1 MDAGIHAVRQ
11 REKGLKKAKRFSCK
25 VPPAC
30 SIMSAG
36 GTCIMKETRYLISE
50 TAKLVQVE
58 PHVLR
63 YWEEELGLSIKR
75 NEMGHR
81 YYTDKDLEIFQKIK
95 ELKKEGLQLRMI
107 KEKIH
112 EGEQP
117 PSVKETGI
125 SDEAVSTQRETGYST
140 ERIQVKIVTPQKFLP
155 EQPSDKREEKQERKS
170 DRLTKEERFQVI
182 MERLIH
188 DIELKERKEGRYRRL
203 DEAIRRHQ
211 QSRKMVAATQENRKK
226 KK

>member
-1 MDAGIHAVRQ
+1 
-11 REKGLKKAKRFSCK
+11 
-25 VPPAC
+25 
-30 SIMSAG
+30 
-36 GTCIMKETRYLISE
+36 MKETRYLISE

-58 PHVLR
+58 PHVLC

-95 ELKKEGLQLRMI
+95 KLKKEGLQLRMI

-125 SDEAVSTQRETGYST
+125 SDEAVSTQRETGYPT

>member
-1 MDAGIHAVRQ
+1 
-11 REKGLKKAKRFSCK
+11 
-25 VPPAC
+25 
-30 SIMSAG
+30 
-36 GTCIMKETRYLISE
+36 MKETRYLISE

-95 ELKKEGLQLRMI
+95 ELKKEGLQLRTI

-112 EGEQP
+112 
-117 PSVKETGI
+117 
-125 SDEAVSTQRETGYST
+125 EAVSTQRETGYPT

>member
-1 MDAGIHAVRQ
+1 
-11 REKGLKKAKRFSCK
+11 
-25 VPPAC
+25 
-30 SIMSAG
+30 
-36 GTCIMKETRYLISE
+36 MKETRYLISE

-95 ELKKEGLQLRMI
+95 ELKKEGLQLKTI
-107 KEKIH
+107 KEKLH
-112 EGEQP
+112 ENRISGE
-117 PSVKETGI
+117 GI
-125 SDEAVSTQRETGYST
+125 TKQQKT
-140 ERIQVKIVTPQKFLP
+140 EPEFQEEQIQVKIVTPRKFLT
-155 EQPSDKREEKQERKS
+155 EQSFEKKEEKQKRRSEQP
-170 DRLTKEERFQVI
+170 TKEERFQAI

>member
-1 MDAGIHAVRQ
+1 
-11 REKGLKKAKRFSCK
+11 
-25 VPPAC
+25 
-30 SIMSAG
+30 
-36 GTCIMKETRYLISE
+36 MKETRYLISE

-95 ELKKEGLQLRMI
+95 ELKKEGLQLKTI
-107 KEKIH
+107 KEKLH
-112 EGEQP
+112 EKDEIPQVEEHRISGE
-117 PSVKETGI
+117 GI
-125 SDEAVSTQRETGYST
+125 TKQQKT
-140 ERIQVKIVTPQKFLP
+140 EP
-155 EQPSDKREEKQERKS
+155 
-170 DRLTKEERFQVI
+170 TKEERFQAI

>member
-1 MDAGIHAVRQ
+1 
-11 REKGLKKAKRFSCK
+11 
-25 VPPAC
+25 
-30 SIMSAG
+30 
-36 GTCIMKETRYLISE
+36 MKETRYLISE

-95 ELKKEGLQLRMI
+95 ELKKEGLQLKTI
-107 KEKIH
+107 KEKLH
-112 EGEQP
+112 EKDEIPQVEEHRISGE
-117 PSVKETGI
+117 GI
-125 SDEAVSTQRETGYST
+125 TKQQKT
-140 ERIQVKIVTPQKFLP
+140 EPEFQEEQIQVKIVTPRKFLT
-155 EQPSDKREEKQERKS
+155 EQSFEKKEEK
-170 DRLTKEERFQVI
+170 
-182 MERLIH
+182 RLIH

>member
-1 MDAGIHAVRQ
+1 
-11 REKGLKKAKRFSCK
+11 
-25 VPPAC
+25 
-30 SIMSAG
+30 
-36 GTCIMKETRYLISE
+36 MKETRYLISE

-95 ELKKEGLQLRMI
+95 ELKKEGLQLKTI
-107 KEKIH
+107 KEKLH
-112 EGEQP
+112 EKDGILPVE
-117 PSVKETGI
+117 ENGI
-125 SDEAVSTQRETGYST
+125 SGEDISKQQKTEPGFQE
-140 ERIQVKIVTPQKFLP
+140 ERIQVKIVTPQKFLTEQSFEKKAEKQKRKS
-155 EQPSDKREEKQERKS
+155 EQP
-170 DRLTKEERFQVI
+170 TKEERFQAI

>member
-1 MDAGIHAVRQ
+1 
-11 REKGLKKAKRFSCK
+11 
-25 VPPAC
+25 
-30 SIMSAG
+30 
-36 GTCIMKETRYLISE
+36 MKETRYLISE

-107 KEKIH
+107 
-112 EGEQP
+112 
-117 PSVKETGI
+117 
-125 SDEAVSTQRETGYST
+125 
-140 ERIQVKIVTPQKFLP
+140 VTPQKFLP

-211 QSRKMVAATQENRKK
+211 QFRKMVAATQENRKK

>member
-1 MDAGIHAVRQ
+1 
-11 REKGLKKAKRFSCK
+11 
-25 VPPAC
+25 
-30 SIMSAG
+30 
-36 GTCIMKETRYLISE
+36 MKETRYLISE

-95 ELKKEGLQLRMI
+95 ELKKEGLQLKTI
-107 KEKIH
+107 KEKLH
-112 EGEQP
+112 EKDEIPQVEEHRISGE
-117 PSVKETGI
+117 GI
-125 SDEAVSTQRETGYST
+125 TKQQK
-140 ERIQVKIVTPQKFLP
+140 QVKIVTPRKFLTEQSFEKKVEKQKRRS
-155 EQPSDKREEKQERKS
+155 EQP
-170 DRLTKEERFQVI
+170 TKEERFQAI

>member
-1 MDAGIHAVRQ
+1 M
-11 REKGLKKAKRFSCK
+11 E
-25 VPPAC
+25 
-30 SIMSAG
+30 
-36 GTCIMKETRYLISE
+36 ETRYLISE

-95 ELKKEGLQLRMI
+95 ELKKQGFQLKTIRKYLHE
-107 KEKIH
+107 KER
-112 EGEQP
+112 EQTESP
-117 PSVKETGI
+117 CLANQGKKENTC
-125 SDEAVSTQRETGYST
+125 AAAN
-140 ERIQVKIVTPQKFLP
+140 IQVKIVTPRKFQEQRP
-155 EQPSDKREEKQERKS
+155 ETQEEEKQSR
-170 DRLTKEERFQVI
+170 DERFQEI
-182 MERLIH
+182 MRRLIH

-211 QSRKMVAATQENRKK
+211 QSRKMVAATRENSKSKKRKDS
-226 KK
+226 

>member
-1 MDAGIHAVRQ
+1 
-11 REKGLKKAKRFSCK
+11 
-25 VPPAC
+25 
-30 SIMSAG
+30 
-36 GTCIMKETRYLISE
+36 MKETRYLISE

-95 ELKKEGLQLRMI
+95 ELKKEGLQLKTI
-107 KEKIH
+107 KEKLH
-112 EGEQP
+112 EKDEIPQVEEHRISGE
-117 PSVKETGI
+117 GI
-125 SDEAVSTQRETGYST
+125 TKQQKT
-140 ERIQVKIVTPQKFLP
+140 EPDFQEEQIQVKIVTPRKFLTEQSFEKKVEKQKRRS
-155 EQPSDKREEKQERKS
+155 EQP
-170 DRLTKEERFQVI
+170 TKEERFQAI

>member
-1 MDAGIHAVRQ
+1 
-11 REKGLKKAKRFSCK
+11 
-25 VPPAC
+25 
-30 SIMSAG
+30 
-36 GTCIMKETRYLISE
+36 MKETRYLISE

-81 YYTDKDLEIFQKIK
+81 YYTDKDLETFQKIK
-95 ELKKEGLQLRMI
+95 ELKKEGLQLRTI

-112 EGEQP
+112 EGEQTF
-117 PSVKETGI
+117 SVKETEMPG
-125 SDEAVSTQRETGYST
+125 EAMGSAKQETEYPA
-140 ERIQVKIVTPQKFLP
+140 ERIQVKIVTPQKFLT
-155 EQPSDKREEKQERKS
+155 EQRPSEKKEEKQEKKS
-170 DRLTKEERFQVI
+170 DQLTKEERFQVI

>member
-1 MDAGIHAVRQ
+1 
-11 REKGLKKAKRFSCK
+11 
-25 VPPAC
+25 
-30 SIMSAG
+30 
-36 GTCIMKETRYLISE
+36 MKETRYLISE

-95 ELKKEGLQLRMI
+95 ELKKEGLQLKTI
-107 KEKIH
+107 KEKLH
-112 EGEQP
+112 EKDEIPQVEEHRISGE
-117 PSVKETGI
+117 GI
-125 SDEAVSTQRETGYST
+125 TKQQKT
-140 ERIQVKIVTPQKFLP
+140 EPEFQEEQIQVKIVTPRKFLTEQYFEKKAEKHKRRS
-155 EQPSDKREEKQERKS
+155 EQP
-170 DRLTKEERFQVI
+170 TKEERFQAI

-211 QSRKMVAATQENRKK
+211 QSTKMVAATQENRKK

>member
-1 MDAGIHAVRQ
+1 
-11 REKGLKKAKRFSCK
+11 
-25 VPPAC
+25 
-30 SIMSAG
+30 
-36 GTCIMKETRYLISE
+36 MKETRYLISE

-95 ELKKEGLQLRMI
+95 ELKKEGLQLKTI
-107 KEKIH
+107 KEKLH
-112 EGEQP
+112 EKDEIPQVEEQ
-117 PSVKETGI
+117 
-125 SDEAVSTQRETGYST
+125 
-140 ERIQVKIVTPQKFLP
+140 IQVKIVTPRKFLT
-155 EQPSDKREEKQERKS
+155 EQSFEKKEEKQKRRSEQP
-170 DRLTKEERFQVI
+170 TKEERFQAI

>member
-1 MDAGIHAVRQ
+1 
-11 REKGLKKAKRFSCK
+11 
-25 VPPAC
+25 
-30 SIMSAG
+30 
-36 GTCIMKETRYLISE
+36 MKETRYLISE

-95 ELKKEGLQLRMI
+95 ELKKEGLQLKTI
-107 KEKIH
+107 KEKLHEKDEIPQVEEQIH
-112 EGEQP
+112 
-117 PSVKETGI
+117 
-125 SDEAVSTQRETGYST
+125 
-140 ERIQVKIVTPQKFLP
+140 VKIVTPRKFLT
-155 EQPSDKREEKQERKS
+155 EQSFEKKEEKQKRRSEQP
-170 DRLTKEERFQVI
+170 TKEERFQAI

-203 DEAIRRHQ
+203 YEAIRRHQ
-211 QSRKMVAATQENRKK
+211 QSRKMVSATQENRKK